1 MSPASSYNGFI
12 FYIFLSKNRRQRIF
26 FKKMPGSALFPDE
39 PAPQTAAKK
48 FPEGRSPP
56 GTEKK
61 KHTSAAAP
69 AKKIGERRAR
79 LSYAFPNIGQTL
91 ALLPPMVL
99 GLIAEGNAPLPGA
112 ERKAVGTRPSASG
125 RRGGLFAPLPCLTPP
140 PTERGLVFRFG
151 RSYQL
156 MLLSVHDV
164 LSASLKLTGIGPG
177 VLRQQNS

>member
-48 FPEGRSPP
+48 VPEGRSPP

-125 RRGGLFAPLPCLTPP
+125 RRGGLFAPLPCLTPADG
-140 PTERGLVFRFG
+140 TGACFLD
-151 RSYQL
+151 
-156 MLLSVHDV
+156 LLEASSDTSISDREFCVSKTHRDWT
-164 LSASLKLTGIGPG
+164 ASLRSKLVG
-177 VLRQQNS
+177 R

>member
-1 MSPASSYNGFI
+1 
-12 FYIFLSKNRRQRIF
+12 
-26 FKKMPGSALFPDE
+26 MPGSALFPDE

-99 GLIAEGNAPLPGA
+99 GFIAEGNAPLPGA

-125 RRGGLFAPLPCLTPP
+125 RRGGLFAPLPLSHPRRRNGGCF
-140 PTERGLVFRFG
+140 FRFA
-151 RSYQL
+151 RSNQL
-156 MLLSVHDV
+156 MPILLSGHDV
-164 LSASLKLTGIGPG
+164 LSASLKLAGMDREFCVSKAHRDWTAS
-177 VLRQQNS
+177 LRSKLVGR